1 MKKNNVIFLLVL
13 GLLLE
18 LILIINQQEE
28 LSKMKNQQ
36 VNLSSKNYYNKE
48 NNQETDNN
56 LSEVEVVENNTET
69 GLEDTEKHFFTLY
82 PVIDLETLAKKYYSK
97 AKVIKK
103 DLTLKEK
110 KENFINEILPAINQS
125 RKKLLVTYQSILS
138 LQGKK
143 LSIQDEEYLNL
154 LYQTYRIKNGNIED
168 LLIAVKPHP
177 TSVILAQAIL
187 ESGWGTSRFYKEAN
201 NIFGIWSFNSQD
213 ERIKVKGADNVY
225 LKKYDSFVESVDDY
239 MLMLSRNTRYLDF
252 RKARFET
259 DDPFELIK
267 HLKNYSELREE
278 YIRRLRIVIKAN
290 HLTKFDKEIKDSE
303 IIDIEM

>member
-1 MKKNNVIFLLVL
+1 MKKNNIIFLLVL

-18 LILIINQQEE
+18 LIIIINQQEE
-28 LSKMKNQQ
+28 LSKIKNQQ
-36 VNLSSKNYYNKE
+36 ANLSSKDYYNKE
-48 NNQETDNN
+48 DNQEIDNN
-56 LSEVEVVENNTET
+56 LSKIEVVENNTET
-69 GLEDTEKHFFTLY
+69 ESEDVEEHFFTLY
-82 PVIDLETLAKKYYSK
+82 PIINLEELAKKYYSK
-97 AKVIKK
+97 AKVVKK
-103 DLTLKEK
+103 YLTLKEK
-110 KENFINEILPAINQS
+110 KANFIKEVLPAINQS
-125 RKKLLVTYQSILS
+125 RKKLLVTYKSILS

-154 LYQTYRIKNGNIED
+154 LYQTYRIKNKNIED
-168 LLIAVKPHP
+168 LLMAVKPHP

-187 ESGWGTSRFYKEAN
+187 ESGWGTSRFYKEGN
-201 NIFGIWSFNSQD
+201 NIFGIWSFSSQD

-239 MLMLSRNTRYLDF
+239 MLMLGRNPRYLDF

-290 HLTKFDKEIKDSE
+290 HLIRFDKEIKDNE

>member
-1 MKKNNVIFLLVL
+1 LLVL

-28 LSKMKNQQ
+28 LSKMKNRQA
-36 VNLSSKNYYNKE
+36 NLSSNDYYNKE
-48 NNQETDNN
+48 DNQEIDNN
-56 LSEVEVVENNTET
+56 LSKVEVVEKNIETE
-69 GLEDTEKHFFTLY
+69 LEDTEEHFFTLY
-82 PVIDLETLAKKYYSK
+82 PIINLEELAKKYYSK
-97 AKVIKK
+97 AKVVKK
-103 DLTLKEK
+103 YLTLKEK
-110 KENFINEILPAINQS
+110 KENFINEVLPAINQS

-154 LYQTYRIKNGNIED
+154 LYQIYRIKEKNIKD

-177 TSVILAQAIL
+177 TSIILAQAIL
-187 ESGWGTSRFYKEAN
+187 ESGWGTSRFYREAN

-213 ERIKVKGADNVY
+213 ERIKVKGDSNVY

-239 MLMLSRNTRYLDF
+239 MLMLSRNSQYLDF
-252 RKARFET
+252 RKARFGT
-259 DDPFELIK
+259 NDPFELIK

-278 YIRRLRIVIKAN
+278 YIRRLRIVIKVN
-290 HLTKFDKEIKDSE
+290 DLIRFDKEKENE